1 MGLCG
6 NLAENIWF
14 FNSFGVFFL
23 SERIVST
30 VPYFLIFSSRDTQ
43 IHQTECF
50 VFSSWLADW
59 ACNCK
64 TSWQTYAVMPTHWLE
79 SFIHIHQKLSNFMKP
94 LWPAKSKDVRVLVL
108 KIKLN
113 SEGTRLLAFKE
124 EHNSCDSTT
133 EGEQSF
139 GKYCL
144 KLFQK
149 AE

>member
-30 VPYFLIFSSRDTQ
+30 VPYFLIFSSRDTR

-94 LWPAKSKDVRVLVL
+94 LWPAKSKDMRVLVL

-124 EHNSCDSTT
+124 EQWKPFLWFYNRRWAILR
-133 EGEQSF
+133 
-139 GKYCL
+139 KIL
-144 KLFQK
+144 P
-149 AE
+149 